1 MKAVDTNI
9 LVRWIT
15 RDDPLQTPIAD
26 TIMAQ
31 PVFVSLTVVN
41 EVVWTLG
48 GRVYK
53 MPRATIA
60 EALRLLIAT
69 TTVTVAHEAG
79 VSWAI
84 DRFAEGAD
92 LADMIH
98 LVAAGASDSFISF
111 EKRLAAL
118 AGPNAPIPI
127 ERAA

>member
-1 MKAVDTNI
+1 M
-9 LVRWIT
+9 T
-15 RDDPLQTPIAD
+15 RDDPLQAPIAD

-41 EVVWTLG
+41 ELVWTLG

-53 MPRATIA
+53 MPRAAIA
-60 EALRLLIAT
+60 EVLRVLITT

-84 DRFAEGAD
+84 ERFAAGAD

-111 EKRLAAL
+111 EKHLATL
-118 AGPNAPIPI
+118 AGPDTPIPI